1 MRHAPGRARG
11 RLHCTTLLET
21 VYNSRPEHLPHLSSD
36 HHGLPYPVET
46 IVMATTAAGPRT
58 APDSIGPA
66 TGGVLLS
73 WRPRGAPRHA
83 RRTHHRVDLP
93 FCSTRTCVPSYCSF
107 ADRSDTDAFIQIV
120 PMKAWFDLGRDIGI
134 GASGLMR

>member
-1 MRHAPGRARG
+1 MLLVVLADDCTAQRCLKQCITVAPSIF
-11 RLHCTTLLET
+11 LTSLLIIM
-21 VYNSRPEHLPHLSSD
+21 V
-36 HHGLPYPVET
+36 YPVET
-46 IVMATTAAGPRT
+46 IVMMATTAAGPRT
-58 APDSIGPA
+58 APNNIGPA